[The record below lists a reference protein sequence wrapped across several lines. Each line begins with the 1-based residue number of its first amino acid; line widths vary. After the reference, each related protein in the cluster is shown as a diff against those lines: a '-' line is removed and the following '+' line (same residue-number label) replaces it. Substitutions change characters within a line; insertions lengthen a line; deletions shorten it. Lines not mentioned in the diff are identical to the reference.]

1 MNLSSP
7 FLGHDRRVPN
17 RMARNLRRH
26 TTNAERLL
34 WYFLR
39 ARRFAGCKFRRQH
52 PIGPFIVDFACVERS
67 LVVEA
72 DGGQHAGSAADA
84 RRTRWL
90 ETEGWRVVRFWN
102 DDIVRRTQDVLE
114 AIRKAVEQS

>member
-1 MNLSSP
+1 
-7 FLGHDRRVPN
+7 
-17 RMARNLRRH
+17 MARDLRH
-26 TTNAERLL
+26 NMTDAERLL

-52 PIGPFIVDFACVERS
+52 PIGPFVADFACVEHK
-67 LVVEA
+67 LVIEA
-72 DGGQHAGSAADA
+72 DGGQHAESATDT

-102 DDIVRRTQDVLE
+102 HDILGRTDDVLDE
-114 AIRKAVEQS
+114 IRKAVQHL